1 MLDSSGGATD
11 TFEREKEA
19 LFPRMK
25 CAKILLAAIL
35 IASSVVIVHAGNQS
49 SPAAQMQVR
58 NAHRKAQMSAQ
69 TRSDIRDQVLDS
81 LRETLKQSAQSS
93 AREMRSG
100 CGGMATH

>member
-25 CAKILLAAIL
+25 RAKILLAAIL

-49 SPAAQMQVR
+49 SPAAPMQVCR
-58 NAHRKAQMSAQ
+58 NVHRKAQMSAQ
-69 TRSDIRDQVLDS
+69 NRSDVRDQVLDN
-81 LRETLKQSAQSS
+81 LREVLRQSAQSS
-93 AREMRSG
+93 ARDMRSG
-100 CGGMATH
+100 CMTMH